1 MTSPKKI
8 TASPKKNKA
17 YPKKNK
23 ASLKKIMVSPKKTKS
38 PVKLKTKSP
47 VKLKN
52 IVERLTRVAEDKQ
65 STITNELTKQSVTI
79 IKKKCGVCVN
89 CLKYNCRN
97 CVYCKDMKKSGLGLG
112 RRGTQGGLREEWP
125 RGRPWSTYCWI
136 TIQ

>member
-8 TASPKKNKA
+8 TASPKKITASPKKITASPKKNKASPKKNKA

-89 CLKYNCRN
+89 CVGTVFTAMIWRN
-97 CVYCKDMKKSGLGLG
+97 MEALES
-112 RRGTQGGLREEWP
+112 
-125 RGRPWSTYCWI
+125 
-136 TIQ
+136 